1 MEIFNFF
8 LVATQRPIRIF
19 FSFCIYHSLSVL
31 YIYSVVLDVCCLCL
45 LCTLNWL
52 LSKLLLLLFCVVER
66 MYCVCYFCLF
76 PSCRS
81 LNTSDWHLF
90 NGVLYYCCNIYVC
103 VLITRCIEGA
113 RCVCL
118 RRYDEIH
125 WCTVQLNVIILML
138 HNNIRWMTQSFCFY
152 SPLVLPCFF
161 AFLFCW
167 FHCHLVSV
175 RNKFNRR
182 FVKKCS
188 KQ

>member
-8 LVATQRPIRIF
+8 LVATQRPIRIIF

-52 LSKLLLLLFCVVER
+52 LSKLLLLLLFCVVEC
-66 MYCVCYFCLF
+66 MYCVFYVCLF

-103 VLITRCIEGA
+103 VLITRCIR
-113 RCVCL
+113 RCAL
-118 RRYDEIH
+118 RVSASIWRNTLVF
-125 WCTVQLNVIILML
+125 CTTKR
-138 HNNIRWMTQSFCFY
+138 HNINAPQ
-152 SPLVLPCFF
+152 
-161 AFLFCW
+161 
-167 FHCHLVSV
+167 
-175 RNKFNRR
+175 
-182 FVKKCS
+182 
-188 KQ
+188 